1 MEIEIIKTKEELRKL
16 YKPVMGLGLKKQMNK
31 LDKHSIQF
39 LNLSPFLILSTSN
52 NYGHMDCSPRGD
64 YPGFVGVL
72 DDYTIVIPD
81 RPGNNRLDTLSNI
94 IEKPNVGVLLLVPGF
109 DECLRINGSAIIA
122 TNIELL
128 QRFEYRGRLP
138 KSVIVISIK
147 ELYFHCAKAITR
159 ANLWEDEFNVD
170 RNIMPS
176 FGRILMNQID
186 SSTTDEEIKE
196 VENIIENRVK
206 TTLY

>member
-159 ANLWEDEFNVD
+159 ANLWKDEFNVD

>member
-16 YKPVMGLGLKKQMNK
+16 YKPAMGLGLKKQMNK

-39 LNLSPFLILSTSN
+39 LNLSPFLILSSSN
-52 NYGHMDCSPRGD
+52 SYGHMDCSPRGD

-72 DDYTIVIPD
+72 DDYTILIPD

-94 IEKPNVGVLLLVPGF
+94 IEEPNVGVLLLVPGF
-109 DECLRINGSAIIA
+109 DECLRINGSAIIT
-122 TNIELL
+122 TNTELL

-159 ANLWEDEFNVD
+159 ANLWNDEFNVD